1 MTRSAIFV
9 DGGNWYF
16 KMKELLSPAKKKPR
30 VDFDLRSFCMHL
42 VGDDEMVG
50 VYYYIGK
57 LKRKKGNEKSEQM
70 YAKQQQ
76 LIRHLQKQHVK
87 IGFGHLI
94 SYPDGIHHEKG
105 VDVLLAVEMIRF
117 ALEGKY
123 DTAYLI
129 SSDNDLVP
137 AVQEVQR
144 IGKKVVYVGSS
155 IRKGQSFGLTS
166 ICDKSILLQERDVEQ
181 FMPSSTL

>member
-1 MTRSAIFV
+1 MSKAAVFI

-16 KMKELLSPAKKKPR
+16 KLKEILALTKKKPR
-30 VDFDLRSFCMHL
+30 VNFDIQGFCAQL
-42 VGDDEMVG
+42 IGSDELASIH
-50 VYYYIGK
+50 YYIGK
-57 LKRKKGNEKSEQM
+57 LKRKHGNEKSEAM
-70 YAKQQQ
+70 YAKQQK
-76 LIRHLQKQHVK
+76 LIGHLQHQSVQ

-105 VDVLLAVEMIRF
+105 VDVLIAVEMIRF
-117 ALEGKY
+117 ALEDAY
-123 DTAYLI
+123 DVAYLV

-155 IRKGQSFGLTS
+155 IRRGQSFGLTS
-166 ICDKSILLQERDVEQ
+166 ICDKTILLQEKDVES
-181 FMPSSTL
+181 FLPIE